1 MAVKLIP
8 EVLALCSA
16 GKSPEQI
23 VQVLRSNSSPALQ
36 ELLKYAYWPGV
47 EFDTPIPEWNREPNP
62 IGLSPNSL
70 FTEARRL
77 YLFTKAKDLPQQ
89 KKVELLLNI
98 LESVHPSEA
107 FLVVDLIKNRSLPFE
122 CKQVTE
128 TIVREA
134 FPKLLPPL

>member
-8 EVLALCSA
+8 EILALCTA
-16 GKSPEQI
+16 CKTPEQ
-23 VQVLRSNSSPALQ
+23 VVSVLRANSSPALL

-47 EFDTPIPEWNREPNP
+47 EFDTPIPEWHREPNP
-62 IGLSPNSL
+62 LGLSPNSL

-77 YLFTKAKDLPQQ
+77 YLFTKAKVLPQQ

-107 FLVVDLIKNRSLPFE
+107 FLVIDLIKNRSLPFE
-122 CKQVTE
+122 VKQVTE
-128 TIVREA
+128 PIVRAA
-134 FPKLLPPL
+134 FPKLLPKS